1 MNLFLFVPRAIID
14 SSDMTHPGLSII
26 KLPTTDLVSG
36 NNSTESAGEKVAQR
50 VVLFPKQ
57 SNSGS
62 QLIWRGACLQSI
74 LSDVPSQNTQSSV
87 GQLGNNFGETLQRK
101 IVNINPFEDKPLSLS
116 LTSVWNQNQ
125 QDATS
130 DGICPLNSKNKNLK
144 RPRNESN
151 PNNPEGNSDSSEE
164 KSPTKVRA
172 TKPRI
177 RSQTKRSGRRNAPK
191 PVQQPLLLTLRP
203 FHPPGNLL
211 LPAFDLMSKF
221 DGLVSF
227 ENDKLVT
234 NNTSSSL
241 STINEENI
249 EETSTT
255 LNASVSTTGRMKS
268 SAGINDIDFEEFKHY
283 RRLNGYS
290 LFVHVNKKK
299 YGSFPG
305 STLVDDTNDANDNMQ
320 TGLDGLVS
328 FENDKLVTNN
338 TSSSLSTINE
348 ENIEETS
355 TTLNASVSTTGRM
368 KSSAGINDIDFEE
381 FKHYRRL
388 NGYSLFVHVNKKK
401 YGSFPGSTLVDDTND
416 ANDNMQTGL
425 GISSSGKESQK
436 SNRRWQALWL
446 TVPEKVK
453 REWKNKA
460 KRLLKQ
466 IEQHGKREVLS
477 EDRKLRER
485 DRLEV
490 QLSRTQTTFYSL
502 LDLAAHFQL
511 LSDRFATFS
520 KNVNDYEGPIDP
532 VGVESLLLDGL
543 LTCLIP
549 LIALTN
555 ELEPFTEVPDRK
567 TICDALTN
575 LTFIAPF

>member
-1 MNLFLFVPRAIID
+1 
-14 SSDMTHPGLSII
+14 MTHPGLSII

-116 LTSVWNQNQ
+116 LTSVWNQNH

-164 KSPTKVRA
+164 KSSTKVRA

-221 DGLVSF
+221 
-227 ENDKLVT
+227 
-234 NNTSSSL
+234 
-241 STINEENI
+241 
-249 EETSTT
+249 
-255 LNASVSTTGRMKS
+255 
-268 SAGINDIDFEEFKHY
+268 
-283 RRLNGYS
+283 
-290 LFVHVNKKK
+290 
-299 YGSFPG
+299 
-305 STLVDDTNDANDNMQ
+305 
-320 TGLDGLVS
+320 DGLVS

>member
-1 MNLFLFVPRAIID
+1 MQID

-164 KSPTKVRA
+164 KSSTKVRA

-305 STLVDDTNDANDNMQ
+305 STLVDD
-320 TGLDGLVS
+320 
-328 FENDKLVTNN
+328 
-338 TSSSLSTINE
+338 I
-348 ENIEETS
+348 
-355 TTLNASVSTTGRM
+355 
-368 KSSAGINDIDFEE
+368 
-381 FKHYRRL
+381 
-388 NGYSLFVHVNKKK
+388 
-401 YGSFPGSTLVDDTND
+401 ND

-436 SNRRWQALWL
+436 SNRRWQSVGTCSSSYILLDRMWSILAVTATSAFSVSAGMLSGPAALPLLICLMAMLISSIFGGPTSIERSVGAAWMSGVFSGALWL

-555 ELEPFTEVPDRK
+555 ELEPFTEFPDRK

>member
-1 MNLFLFVPRAIID
+1 MIEHLKPASFNFQKIKVSVDCLCRLLDID

-26 KLPTTDLVSG
+26 KLPTTESVPG
-36 NNSTESAGEKVAQR
+36 NNLVESAGEKVAQR

-57 SNSGS
+57 SNPGS
-62 QLIWRGACLQSI
+62 QLIWRGGCLQSI

-116 LTSVWNQNQ
+116 LPSVWNQNQ
-125 QDATS
+125 QDGTS
-130 DGICPLNSKNKNLK
+130 DGTCFLNSKNKNLK
-144 RPRNESN
+144 RPRNEFN

-164 KSPTKVRA
+164 KSSTKVRA

-177 RSQTKRSGRRNAPK
+177 RAQTKRSGRRNAPK

-211 LPAFDLMSKF
+211 LPALDLMSKF

-234 NNTSSSL
+234 NNTSSGL

-255 LNASVSTTGRMKS
+255 VNASISTTGRMKS

-299 YGSFPG
+299 YESFPG
-305 STLVDDTNDANDNMQ
+305 STPIDDTNDANDN
-320 TGLDGLVS
+320 
-328 FENDKLVTNN
+328 
-338 TSSSLSTINE
+338 I
-348 ENIEETS
+348 
-355 TTLNASVSTTGRM
+355 
-368 KSSAGINDIDFEE
+368 
-381 FKHYRRL
+381 
-388 NGYSLFVHVNKKK
+388 
-401 YGSFPGSTLVDDTND
+401 
-416 ANDNMQTGL
+416 QTGL
-425 GISSSGKESQK
+425 GISSSGKENQK

-511 LSDRFATFS
+511 LSDRFSTFS
-520 KNVNDYEGPIDP
+520 KNVNDYEGPVDP